1 MCDTV
6 IDILKDNTN
15 YLDKLQNEINDLTE
29 RVVKLDSGLKYDP
42 DITNDYDDE
51 DDVRYGLETLLKQFN
66 ILTNDKYKNVK
77 IPNDFDASIFIT
89 ASLRTFDDLDSD
101 RKCLSVQT
109 ILHDPQSTWTISV
122 DIKNTWAHEKV
133 GLSLPPCHKLSI
145 VYYTNRKNKNEY
157 VYKKGNVFV
166 HNECVVSKDCVL
178 STKNSP
184 IEYETFTDLLYVLE
198 TVISQVKNKY
208 I

>member
-6 IDILKDNTN
+6 IDILKNNNT

-51 DDVRYGLETLLKQFN
+51 EDVRYGLETLLKQFN

-77 IPNDFDASIFIT
+77 IPNDFDAHIFIT

-101 RKCLSVQT
+101 RKYLSVQT

-122 DIKNTWAHEKV
+122 DIKNT
-133 GLSLPPCHKLSI
+133 CHKLSI
-145 VYYTNRKNKNEY
+145 IYYTNRKNEY
-157 VYKKGNVFV
+157 VYKKGNVFIYD
-166 HNECVVSKDCVL
+166 ECVISKDCIV

-184 IEYETFTDLLYVLE
+184 IEYETFTDLLHALE

>member
-6 IDILKDNTN
+6 INILKDNTN

-122 DIKNTWAHEKV
+122 DIKNT
-133 GLSLPPCHKLSI
+133 CHKLSI
-145 VYYTNRKNKNEY
+145 IYYTNRKNKY
-157 VYKKGNVFV
+157 VYKKGNVYV
-166 HNECVVSKDCVL
+166 HNECVVSKDCVV

-184 IEYETFTDLLYVLE
+184 IEYETFTDLLHALE